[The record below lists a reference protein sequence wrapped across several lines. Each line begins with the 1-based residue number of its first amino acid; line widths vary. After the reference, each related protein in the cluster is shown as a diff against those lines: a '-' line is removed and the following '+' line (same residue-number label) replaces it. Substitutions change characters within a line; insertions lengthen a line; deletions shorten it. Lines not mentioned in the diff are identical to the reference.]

1 LVKFLFP
8 NDFDIYLHDTN
19 QRSFFGRSARAASHG
34 CIRLEQPDAL
44 ASYVLGWPL
53 DSVRAAM
60 DSGRN
65 DRTVPLTQR
74 VPVYIV
80 YFTAYARDSELYF
93 AEDVY
98 RRDDRLKSRVD
109 LPSIVAPARS
119 TSSDKRT

>member
-1 LVKFLFP
+1 VKFLFP

-34 CIRLEQPDAL
+34 CIRLDRPADL
-44 ASYVLGWPL
+44 ASYALGWPV

-65 DRTVPLTQR
+65 DRTVALTQK

-80 YFTAYARDSELYF
+80 YFTAYVRDSELYF

-98 RRDDRLKSRVD
+98 GRDDRLKSRVNL
-109 LPSIVAPARS
+109 LP
-119 TSSDKRT
+119 D

>member
-1 LVKFLFP
+1 VKFLFP

-19 QRSFFGRSARAASHG
+19 QRSYFGRSARAASHG
-34 CIRLEQPDAL
+34 CIRLERPADL
-44 ASYVLGWPL
+44 ASYVLGWPV

-65 DRTVPLTQR
+65 DRTVSLAQK

-80 YFTAYARDSELYF
+80 YFTAYVRDSQLFF

-98 RRDDRLKSRVD
+98 GRDDPLKSRID
-109 LPSIVAPARS
+109 LPSIVAPA
-119 TSSDKRT
+119 TGPSSD

>member
-1 LVKFLFP
+1 MKFLFP

-19 QRSFFGRSARAASHG
+19 QRSYFGRSARAASHG
-34 CIRLEQPDAL
+34 CIRLERPDEL
-44 ASYVLGWPL
+44 ASYVLGWPQ

-60 DSGRN
+60 DSGGN
-65 DRTVPLTQR
+65 DHTVSLTQR

-80 YFTAYARDSELYF
+80 YFTAYARDSQLYF

-119 TSSDKRT
+119 PSSN